1 MVDLNATALTVAPAL
16 LGCLLSQGSV
26 AIRITEVEA
35 YAGADDPAAHAF
47 GGPRPHT
54 RDLFAEP
61 GTLYC
66 YRSYGIHICGNLVCG
81 PERSGSAVLLRAG
94 EVVEGIELAR
104 LRRPGVTDAALAR
117 GPGNLGRA
125 MGWTLAD
132 SGGRLGVGGLAL
144 REPTD
149 AVGAIQRGPRVGV
162 SVAHRR
168 EWRFWL
174 KGEPSVSS
182 YRHSPRVRSG
192 PLEW

>member
-1 MVDLNATALTVAPAL
+1 MVDLSAAALTVGPAL
-16 LGCLLSQGSV
+16 LGCLLSQGPV
-26 AIRITEVEA
+26 VIRITEVEA
-35 YAGADDPAAHAF
+35 YGGADDPAAHAF

-81 PERSGSAVLLRAG
+81 PEFSGSAVLLRAG
-94 EVVEGIELAR
+94 EVVDGIELAR

-117 GPGNLGRA
+117 GPGNLGRV

-144 REPTD
+144 REPAD
-149 AVGAIQRGPRVGV
+149 AVGAIRRGPRVGV

-174 KGEPSVSS
+174 DGELSVSS
-182 YRHSPRVRSG
+182 YRRSPRARPE
-192 PLEW
+192 PLAW